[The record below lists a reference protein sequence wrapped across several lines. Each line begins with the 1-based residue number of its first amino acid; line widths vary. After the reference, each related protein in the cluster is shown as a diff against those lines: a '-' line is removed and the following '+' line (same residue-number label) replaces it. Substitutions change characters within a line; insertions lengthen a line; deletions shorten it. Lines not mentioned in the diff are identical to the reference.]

1 MSSYNLGNE
10 GARQLTEENAENEMV
25 PVLQENNQE
34 LIKPD
39 SAFYVNAIEMFDQI
53 PFNVDVAEKRLMV
66 LHPIEKE
73 DSDIFTFENSIS
85 GGGVI
90 KLDESK
96 MRAKM
101 SVKFNGNDI
110 HASTCL
116 DCMPH
121 PLHTLWKSAE
131 LFVNGVTITNSNNE
145 NLFVSDIL
153 GRLYTHNERNSDLAG
168 CSMGYRNLPGQHG
181 YLSNITTTAT
191 MTSAKTN
198 NSPATKRIAALKREE
213 PLIDD
218 LSFCFF
224 GMGPQ
229 YIPLNNIINVKL
241 TKSNSRQFFT
251 GSEMEY
257 VGIQTATNSQF
268 HIANANDAATPH
280 AAHVAHVTNGGQSN
294 TNLANLDN
302 IKTVL
307 KQFEIEYSVYT
318 PSAQIQKDISRMLDL
333 EGKYMNIF
341 YQEIHVRSEVHS
353 LSNSK
358 FSCHNVFGSNA
369 PYVLI
374 LTVVRTDYVNG
385 DFCRTPAH
393 CTWEKIKEV
402 VVKVNNVPL
411 PVKIESKKDAYFQT
425 RKALHLGDSE
435 KMFVDFDNYED
446 GDCIMVFELFPSE
459 DSNLKVLPKEM
470 KKAVSVEI
478 TFDPTANVDVYI
490 KMTGLF
496 NQVCKIAA
504 MQTTFKQ
511 LAI

>member
-10 GARQLTEENAENEMV
+10 GARQLTEENAENEVV

-53 PFNVDVAEKRLMV
+53 PFNVDVAEKRLLLV
-66 LHPIEKE
+66 HPIERE
-73 DSDIFTFENSIS
+73 DSEIFTFENSIS

-101 SVKFNGNDI
+101 SVKFDGADI
-110 HASTCL
+110 HADTCL
-116 DCMPH
+116 DCMSH

-131 LFVNGVTITNSNNE
+131 LFVNGITITNSNNE

-153 GRLYTHNERNSDLAG
+153 SRLYSHNERNSDLAG
-168 CSMGYRNLPGQHG
+168 CSLGYRNLTGQHG
-181 YLSNITTTAT
+181 YLANIVSNAT
-191 MTSAKTN
+191 LASAKAN

-213 PLIDD
+213 SLIDD

-229 YIPLNNIINVKL
+229 YIPLNNIITVKL
-241 TKSNSRQFFT
+241 TKDSSRRFFT
-251 GSEMEY
+251 GSEMDY
-257 VGIQTATNSQF
+257 GGDLDGTNSQF
-268 HIANANDAATPH
+268 HIANAHDVNNAAH
-280 AAHVAHVTNGGQSN
+280 AAHVVNGGQSAL
-294 TNLANLDN
+294 NLANLDKLK
-302 IKTVL
+302 IKL

-318 PSAQIQKDISRMLDL
+318 PSSQIQKDISRMLDL
-333 EGKYMNIF
+333 EGKYMNVF
-341 YQEIHVRSEVHS
+341 YQEIHIRSEVHS

-374 LTVVRTDYVNG
+374 LSVVRTDYVNG
-385 DFCRTPAH
+385 DFYRTPSH

-411 PVKIESKKDAYFQT
+411 PVKIENIKDAYFQT

-435 KMFVDFDNYED
+435 KMFVDFDNYEN

-478 TFDPTANVDVYI
+478 TFDTTANVDVYI